1 MKKRT
6 AFISAILSLIP
17 LGQPLIIKT
26 GVAFSTTGLML
37 FLPRKVN
44 AEEYTCFLDLAILGR
59 EGEYERKTY
68 KRIRTG
74 KNSYFIKT
82 LNSGEKEFFQ
92 IIKETQGYI
101 VLTETD
107 APYSYIFVTIIDK
120 NTNEFF
126 EKFLPWKDKSKP
138 RHPLYGECFVSY
150 EQ

>member
-6 AFISAILSLIP
+6 AFIGAILSLIS

-26 GVAFSTTGLML
+26 GAVLSTTGLML

-44 AEEYTCFLDLAILGR
+44 AEEYTCFIDLAILGR

-68 KRIRTG
+68 KRIGTG

-82 LNSGEKEFFQ
+82 LSSGDKEFFQ
-92 IIKETQGYI
+92 ITKETQEYI

-138 RHPLYGECFVSY
+138 RHPLYGECLVSY
-150 EQ
+150 